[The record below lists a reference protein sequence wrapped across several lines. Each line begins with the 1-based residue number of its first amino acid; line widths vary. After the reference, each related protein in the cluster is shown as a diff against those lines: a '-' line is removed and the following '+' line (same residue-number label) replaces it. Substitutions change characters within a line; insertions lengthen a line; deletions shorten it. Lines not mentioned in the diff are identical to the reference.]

1 LTTLPNEDSHYKTLE
16 FYRESFAEVLINYAE
31 NQSQVVA
38 ELPDYIP
45 VDQRLVTD
53 YYVLSSAQETKY
65 ISRNVSTN
73 VDRLIAINSQIIP
86 APEFR
91 LQSKSAD
98 IYTQSKAKRTQ
109 GEYLHDVLAQIEGSQ
124 FWVLNR
130 DTLFIHL
137 EESIRHLV
145 DQIMNDT
152 NLSQWFID
160 EELIFAER
168 DILTPDG
175 SVYRPDRVI
184 SKAGKSVI
192 IDFKTG
198 KRKEEHLDQ
207 INLYKQLLG
216 QLGQEV
222 GNGVLLYLDDL
233 STVYV

>member
-1 LTTLPNEDSHYKTLE
+1 MP
-16 FYRESFAEVLINYAE
+16 A
-31 NQSQVVA
+31 
-38 ELPDYIP
+38 DY
-45 VDQRLVTD
+45 QWVTD
-53 YYVLSSAQETKY
+53 YYVLSSAHEPKY
-65 ISRNVSTN
+65 VSNNVSSN
-73 VDRLIAINSQIIP
+73 VDRLIGINSQIIP
-86 APEFR
+86 APNFR

-109 GEYLHDVLAQIEGSQ
+109 GEYLHDVLAQMEGKR
-124 FWVLNR
+124 FWLANR
-130 DTLFIHL
+130 NTRFIHL

-145 DQIMNDT
+145 DQIMNEDQ
-152 NLSQWFID
+152 LSQWFVD

-168 DILTPDG
+168 DILTPEG

-198 KRKEEHLDQ
+198 KRKEEHHDQ

-222 GNGVLLYLDDL
+222 GTGVLLYLDDL